1 MMRKIACLLAL
12 APALASADDTA
23 PHKIFGVD
31 GIAVVPMGDY
41 ANAAHFAGGGLARL
55 ELPVGPAYITA
66 RSGVIANAM
75 TNDVGMTSLT
85 FVPVYG
91 GVRYPIG
98 GGGYLAGE
106 LGITFMFGSAQTG
119 FGTASASDQKLGL
132 TLAGGYRAGALD
144 IRAGLFAPDVA
155 NAVGLMASAGYDFAL
170 F

>member
-1 MMRKIACLLAL
+1 MKTIALALAL
-12 APALASADDTA
+12 APTLAFADDTA

-31 GIAVVPMGDY
+31 GIAVVPVGDY
-41 ANAAHFAGGGLARL
+41 ANAAHFAAGGLARL
-55 ELPVGPAYITA
+55 ELPVGPAYVTA

-75 TNDVGMTSLT
+75 TNDAGMTSLT
-85 FVPVYG
+85 FVPAYA
-91 GVRYPIG
+91 GVRYPFG
-98 GGGYLAGE
+98 GGGYVAGE

-119 FGTASASDQKLGL
+119 FGTASASDSKLGL
-132 TLAGGYRAGALD
+132 TLTGGYRAGALD